1 MSSTGAESRRP
12 EESHR
17 CKEMQTVAVER
28 TQLSMKRTADA
39 PEPARAGAVLVLK

>member
-1 MSSTGAESRRP
+1 MPSTGAESRRP

-17 CKEMQTVAVER
+17 CNWMQTVAGVR

-39 PEPARAGAVLVLK
+39 PEPARTGAVLVLK